1 MPSLGHLINAPI
13 AGTRNSTY
21 PALWYGLITAAS
33 PTSVQVSVP
42 ALADEPLP
50 AVNTLPNRLS
60 PGQRVIIGLMEG
72 KIDNLLVL
80 ALMDPTV
87 PAHTHTAEDITAP
100 RWVAATLAA
109 PWTVPTTGTGY
120 RGLRHRADGDRA
132 WFHGTITGGP
142 GTITTTDYRPTYA
155 SALTAHTP
163 EGTTKAIAFNTDG
176 TLTTTTAGPLTINS
190 VAPLT

>member
-87 PAHTHTAEDITAP
+87 PTHTHTAEDITPA
-100 RWVAATLAA
+100 RWVAATLTA
-109 PWTVPTTGTGY
+109 PWSAPATGTGY

-132 WFHGTITGGP
+132 WFNGTITGGP
-142 GTITTTDYRPTYA
+142 GTITTTEYRPTY
-155 SALTAHTP
+155 STTLTAYTTDSTP
-163 EGTTKAIAFNTDG
+163 TAV
-176 TLTTTTAGPLTINS
+176 TLTTDGALITNARGTLTINS

>member
-1 MPSLGHLINAPI
+1 MPNLGHLLNAPI

-21 PALWYGLITAAS
+21 PALWYGVITSAS

-50 AVNTLPNRLS
+50 AVNTLPNQLS

-87 PAHTHTAEDITAP
+87 PTHTHTAKDITPA
-100 RWVAATLAA
+100 RWVPATLTPAWSA
-109 PWTVPTTGTGY
+109 PTTGTGY

-132 WFHGTITGGP
+132 WFNGTITGGP
-142 GTITTTDYRPTYA
+142 GPITATDYRPTYA
-155 SALTAHTP
+155 TTLTAHKP
-163 EGTTKAIAFNTDG
+163 DGTATAVTLNTDG
-176 TLTTTTAGPLTINS
+176 TLTATATGPLTVNG